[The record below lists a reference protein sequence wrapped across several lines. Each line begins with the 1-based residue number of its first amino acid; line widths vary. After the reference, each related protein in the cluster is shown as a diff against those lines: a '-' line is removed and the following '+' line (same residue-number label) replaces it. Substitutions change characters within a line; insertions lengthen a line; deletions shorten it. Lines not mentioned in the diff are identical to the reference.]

1 MKKLIYVFINK
12 QQRKFFFSYFIPLF
26 TLSTLPSLQFLFRV
40 SLLPQWISLIS
51 ITSITLL
58 YVFTVLY
65 ILRLTQNILLSK
77 KKKTLVFYF
86 SITLLLL
93 FLLAFLY
100 KIFFQGYSYSLKDEF
115 LLWIMHTGRY
125 LLLSLFFLG
134 NPYPLFQQI
143 NSFNHSLEDKFPK
156 SCAIALNALI
166 LPLLYSLFG
175 SFHNGLLY
183 VGLQDPSN
191 NSSTYNNYLFIGDSF
206 AFNSFMLLLAFP
218 NLISIFFNIYSIYYL
233 SLIGSRISTIS
244 SIFFV
249 TSSTLIFIFFNLSKS
264 IKASLTGTFSLKKRW
279 KIKLLVCLF
288 VVLTLIGI
296 FLSNVDKTDLTGFS
310 EHIFSSRVG
319 ESLFEFETS
328 NDQLED
334 ESLSSRISLF
344 QCHFDNIFSKPDIV
358 IFGQPWEESG
368 CESYIHSLLSIF
380 FEQGLFVFLILLLTI
395 YVCIVNL
402 VKSAYKAKK
411 RSEASRFYLLL
422 IFLLTFSLISI
433 LARKGLGYFLPAYI
447 FSYSVTMKM
456 KNKSDN

>member
-1 MKKLIYVFINK
+1 MNQLTRIFINK

-26 TLSTLPSLQFLFRV
+26 SLSTLPSLQFLFKV
-40 SLLPQWISLIS
+40 SLLPQWISIIS

-58 YVFTVLY
+58 YTFTVFY

-77 KKKTLVFYF
+77 KKKTLVF
-86 SITLLLL
+86 SLSTTLLLL
-93 FLLAFLY
+93 FLLAFLH

-143 NSFNHSLEDKFPK
+143 NSFNHSPEDKFPK

-183 VGLQDPSN
+183 VGLQDTSN

-218 NLISIFFNIYSIYYL
+218 NLISIFFNIYSTYSL

-249 TSSTLIFIFFNLSKS
+249 ISSTLIFIFFDLSKS
-264 IKASLTGTFSLKKRW
+264 IKASLSLKKGW
-279 KIKLLVCLF
+279 KIKLLTCLF
-288 VVLTLIGI
+288 VLSLIGI
-296 FLSNVDKTDLTGFS
+296 FLGNLDKKDLTEFS
-310 EHIFSSRVG
+310 EYLFSSRVG

-328 NDQLED
+328 NDKLED
-334 ESLSSRISLF
+334 ESLSSRLSLF
-344 QCHFDNIFSKPDIV
+344 QCHLNNMFSKPDIV
-358 IFGQPWEESG
+358 IFGQPWEESDCG
-368 CESYIHSLLSIF
+368 NYIHSLLSIF
-380 FEQGLFVFLILLLTI
+380 FEQGLVVFLILLFTI
-395 YVCIVNL
+395 YLCIVSL
-402 VKSAYKAKK
+402 KSAYQTKK
-411 RSEASRFYLLL
+411 RSEVSRFYLLL

-433 LARKGLGYFLPAYI
+433 FARKGLGYFLPAYI
-447 FSYSVTMKM
+447 FSYSVTKQMKL
-456 KNKSDN
+456 KSDN